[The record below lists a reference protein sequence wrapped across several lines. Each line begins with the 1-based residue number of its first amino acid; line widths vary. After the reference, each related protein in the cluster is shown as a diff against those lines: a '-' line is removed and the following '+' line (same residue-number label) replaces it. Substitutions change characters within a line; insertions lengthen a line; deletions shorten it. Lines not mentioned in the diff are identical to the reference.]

1 MEFFEENGDSQGTII
16 LKTDQEPAMEYL
28 MKELVE
34 ARPEGRTIV
43 EEAPKQSKGSNGIVE
58 RAAQEIEGGI
68 RALFL
73 GLEERLGRS
82 LDARERIV
90 AFMPEYA
97 SYVLNRLAVG
107 QDGLVAYKRIKGK
120 KPTVLGLEF
129 GEKLAYMKA
138 KGNKL
143 NKLKSKWGMGIFV
156 GVRRKTNEIMVATP
170 GAVTSA
176 RAVKQLREE

>member
-1 MEFFEENGDSQGTII
+1 MATALPNKGSTGKFGVDKCLEFLEENGDAEGTVI
-16 LKTDQEPAMEYL
+16 LKSDQEPAMEIL

-43 EEAPKQSKGSNGIVE
+43 EGAPKQSKGSNGIVE

-68 RALFL
+68 RSLFL
-73 GLEERLGRS
+73 GLEERLGRH

-97 SYVLNRLAVG
+97 SYVLNRLSVG
-107 QDGLVAYKRIKGK
+107 QDGVVAYERIKGK

-129 GEKLAYMKA
+129 GEK
-138 KGNKL
+138 
-143 NKLKSKWGMGIFV
+143 
-156 GVRRKTNEIMVATP
+156 
-170 GAVTSA
+170 
-176 RAVKQLREE
+176 

>member
-1 MEFFEENGDSQGTII
+1 MATAIPGKGSTGKFGVDKCLEFFQENGDSQGTII
-16 LKTDQEPAMEYL
+16 VKSDQEPAMEYL

-90 AFMPEYA
+90 AFTPEYA
-97 SYVLNRLAVG
+97 CLLY
-107 QDGLVAYKRIKGK
+107 
-120 KPTVLGLEF
+120 
-129 GEKLAYMKA
+129 
-138 KGNKL
+138 
-143 NKLKSKWGMGIFV
+143 
-156 GVRRKTNEIMVATP
+156 
-170 GAVTSA
+170 TSPSP
-176 RAVKQLREE
+176 RDVEETRMPSSA